1 MPHRRAREA
10 TRLAL
15 GSLALGLAVLALKA
29 AAWAA
34 SGGSAA
40 LYADALESVVNVA
53 AAAAA
58 LAAVRVAARPADAN
72 HPWGHAKAEYVSA
85 VMEGALVVVAAT
97 LILQEA
103 YAAAVAGRAGFG
115 AVPPAAFALSAAAT
129 ALNAGWAAWLGRR
142 AAALR
147 SPALAADAAHLWSDV
162 ATSVGV
168 VAGVALA
175 AATGLWWLDP
185 ALAAATALAVLR
197 SGWRLLRGSLGGLM
211 DESVDPGLMTRIRV
225 ALRASAAGA
234 VEAHDLRARR
244 AGPTTFV
251 ELHLVVPGGMT
262 VEEAH
267 AICDR
272 VEAALDATLG
282 GASATIHVEPEGK
295 AKRGGPGAVVL

>member
-1 MPHRRAREA
+1 MPHRQRAREA

-15 GSLALGLAVLALKA
+15 VSLAVGLAVLALKA
-29 AAWAA
+29 AAWAT

-40 LYADALESVVNVA
+40 LYADALETVVNVA

-58 LAAVRVAARPADAN
+58 LAAVRYAARPADEN

-85 VMEGALVVVAAT
+85 VMEGSLVVVAAT

-103 YAAAVAGRAGFG
+103 YATAVAGRAGFD
-115 AVPPAAFALSAAAT
+115 AVPATAFALSAAAT
-129 ALNAGWAAWLGRR
+129 ALNAAWAAWLGRR

-147 SPALAADAAHLWSDV
+147 SPALAADARHLWADV

-185 ALAAATALAVLR
+185 ALAVATALAVLW
-197 SGWRLLRGSLGGLM
+197 SGWRLVRASLGGLM
-211 DESVDPGLMTRIRV
+211 DEAVDAALLARIRATV
-225 ALRASAAGA
+225 RDSASGA
-234 VEAHDLRARR
+234 IEAHDLRARR

-251 ELHLVVPGGMT
+251 EFHLVVPGQMT
-262 VEEAH
+262 VQEAH
-267 AICDR
+267 HICDR
-272 VEAALDATLG
+272 LEEAIQAELA
-282 GASATIHVEPEGK
+282 GASVTIHVEPQEK
-295 AKRGGPGAVVL
+295 AKHHGVLVL